1 MIKFFSFVFFLDLFV
16 DDKIDDTI
24 TGDWVS
30 FFFFF
35 DQIPRTIQSLLH
47 CCVVQIDVL
56 INVIDC
62 RTMPLSS
69 QYFGSS
75 SLSLFLSRTC
85 MGPKKKFTLH
95 SRARTNRQV
104 FQRSIGNISRRQRA
118 FYLSLGFFFGFSRIL
133 ESPSISSIS

>member
-1 MIKFFSFVFFLDLFV
+1 MIKFFSFFFFLDLFV

-30 FFFFF
+30 FFFF

-69 QYFGSS
+69 QYFGSF
-75 SLSLFLSRTC
+75 FLSGTC

-104 FQRSIGNISRRQRA
+104 FQRSIGNISRKQRA